1 MPFTMTIANAAEV
14 ANTIGA
20 MIGRI
25 TYMGGVELP
34 KEMGDWETKDVHRK
48 RPGKKRKKWRRGSTQ
63 VQTLFRPHSQYETQ
77 RSTLYQRRLLR
88 RLRRAT
94 GRRIITDFIQLRRS
108 ARPVLRETLLEQLQ
122 TRMTTALFETVSW
135 K

>member
-1 MPFTMTIANAAEV
+1 MSFTLEIGNADAV
-14 ANTIGA
+14 ADTVGK

-25 TYMGGVELP
+25 TYLGAVEMP

-63 VQTLFRPHSQYETQ
+63 VQTLFRPHSKYETQ
-77 RSTLYQRRLLR
+77 QSTLYQRRLLR

-94 GRRIITDFIQLRRS
+94 GRKIITDFIQLKRS
-108 ARPVLRETLLEQLQ
+108 NRPILRASLIEQLGS
-122 TRMTTALFETVSW
+122 RMARALFESVSW